1 MIERGGDMPTV
12 RPRTMITFNDEQLYK
27 MVDEF
32 RFENRFKSQN
42 EAIMA
47 LIDKGIEV
55 LSGIQKTEPIEKLSD
70 EDRRVLNA
78 YRSAEPVYQGI
89 ALEILENHQVEKKKN
104 RA

>member
-1 MIERGGDMPTV
+1 MPTM

-55 LSGIQKTEPIEKLSD
+55 LSGTQRTEPIEKLSD

-78 YRSAEPVYQGI
+78 YRYADDNAKRF
-89 ALEILENHQVEKKKN
+89 ALQLLENNPVQAKKGH
-104 RA
+104 A

>member
-1 MIERGGDMPTV
+1 
-12 RPRTMITFNDEQLYK
+12 MITFNDEQLYK

-55 LSGIQKTEPIEKLSD
+55 LSGIERTEPIEKLSD
-70 EDRRVLNA
+70 EDKRVLNA
-78 YRSAEPVYQGI
+78 YRSADDSAKRF
-89 ALEILENHQVEKKKN
+89 ALQLLENNPVQAKKDH
-104 RA
+104 A